1 MAGSL
6 NSLSPVSFESVSNVT
21 ASPSV
26 QLGTVRNDSGV
37 SYIYVYNDGNS
48 QISQGFMGFLAGTN
62 SLSSGYSVTVTN
74 AASQA
79 GGIKAV
85 GVAHNATLTTGTYG
99 WLATKGLV
107 LIAPD
112 GGGSA
117 VSMNAGDV
125 LVAGIDGAF
134 APLAGTA
141 ATAVQLGVA
150 INSIVT
156 TVGTGKAYFRSPV
169 FG

>member
-6 NSLSPVSFESVSNVT
+6 NSVAPVSFESVSNVT
-21 ASPSV
+21 LTPSV

-37 SYIYVYNDGNS
+37 NYVYVYNDGNS
-48 QISQGFMGFLAGTN
+48 QISQGLMGFLAGTS

-74 AASQA
+74 AASQS

-85 GVAHNATLTTGTYG
+85 GVAHNATLTTGSYG

-107 LIAPD
+107 LAGLD
-112 GGGSA
+112 ASA
-117 VSMNAGDV
+117 VSMNAGDIV
-125 LVAGIDGAF
+125 VPGVDGGF
-134 APLAGTA
+134 VVYAGTS
-141 ATAVQLGVA
+141 ATGIQLGVA

-156 TVGTGKAYFRSPV
+156 TVGTGKIYFRSPV